1 MKGGGKM
8 AKVNKVRK
16 KTTSRMLFEEA
27 RDFFKK
33 NYTNNVTRRM
43 YVSNYRKFIEL
54 CRTEYDQKSK
64 EDCKKHIQEYA
75 DYLKD
80 KGYQASTIHTYIAP
94 VCSYHNVNM
103 KEIKK
108 DIRSTADYKRGRTNN
123 GRKERSDNDFNNPK
137 YKYSIEFQKRIGIR
151 RAELEKLTG
160 DDLVIDESGYLCVR
174 VKSGKGGKKQLQRIL
189 PQDCEYI
196 KTYFEN
202 KNRGERIFSKAE
214 LNNSQSYHTL
224 RAQNARRCYE
234 YYLDLIATEEGRT
247 TLTGEIRL
255 RFAMPDKNGK
265 IKHKAFKEEFVVGT
279 YKLKGNN
286 KKLAVEN
293 NLPTEYDKL
302 ALMAVSV
309 FHLSHWRNDVTV
321 ASYMLAI

>member
-1 MKGGGKM
+1 M
-8 AKVNKVRK
+8 
-16 KTTSRMLFEEA
+16 
-27 RDFFKK
+27 
-33 NYTNNVTRRM
+33 
-43 YVSNYRKFIEL
+43 
-54 CRTEYDQKSK
+54 
-64 EDCKKHIQEYA
+64 
-75 DYLKD
+75 
-80 KGYQASTIHTYIAP
+80 
-94 VCSYHNVNM
+94 
-103 KEIKK
+103 
-108 DIRSTADYKRGRTNN
+108 
-123 GRKERSDNDFNNPK
+123 
-137 YKYSIEFQKRIGIR
+137 
-151 RAELEKLTG
+151 
-160 DDLVIDESGYLCVR
+160 IDESGYLCVR

-202 KNRGERIFSKAE
+202 KNPGERIFSKAE

-224 RAQNARRCYE
+224 RAQNARRCYK
-234 YYLDLIATEEGRT
+234 YYLDLISTEEGRT
-247 TLTGEIRL
+247 TLIEEIRL

-265 IKHKAFKEEFVVGT
+265 IKHKGFKEEFVVGT

-302 ALMAVSV
+302 AFMAVSV